1 MRLRE
6 PLPSRQLS
14 TREQIILL
22 NSSRLYGSRF
32 PPWQS
37 PPGMAE
43 FELGVDQTMFTDRD
57 ARLGLSP
64 TQLAVF
70 DGWKRPEEILG
81 SSITTMNAKQN
92 LDLVQDVTSDCSV
105 VASLCASSA
114 RAEKGHPAILYSVFY
129 PHDSISQQPIRSQN
143 GKYIFRLYFNGC
155 WRKVIIDD
163 CLPASD
169 GSRALHVLDRK
180 NKGLLWP
187 ALVEKA
193 YLKIRGG
200 YDFPGSNSGSD
211 LWILTG
217 WIPEQ
222 VFLHNEEVEREA
234 LWRRIFKAFNYG
246 DVLITLGTGKISD
259 IEESKT
265 GLVSE
270 HDYAVIDLRE
280 CDQRCMFLVKNP
292 WSEGGEWLAYTGD
305 EEQRDP
311 GRQISISDA
320 ALRKTLIGKSHD
332 TEPGTFW
339 MNIHDIF
346 QHFESMYLNWN
357 PGLFSYKE
365 DFHFS
370 WDLTQRN
377 GRWTSI
383 GNNPQYQIYS
393 KAGGTVWL
401 ILSRHLKSADRTSP
415 SDSSTVRAVD
425 AGFISICLYHDKGDK
440 IYIADGQCSRS
451 PYVDSLNTLLKVDLP
466 KTARCTVVVSEQELD
481 RSSHSFTLSAFS
493 LQPLSISE
501 ADDRY
506 HCLAVRSG
514 EWTSAT
520 AGGNA
525 SSTNH
530 FQNPQFRME
539 LPQLSDVSLLLELE
553 SGELPIHVK
562 LMRNNGEVVRFVT
575 TRDIVGDSGE
585 YRKGHAFAEIHAVPA
600 GRYTIIC
607 STFESGQL
615 GKFTLHVGTMLDCTV
630 ERLSTRPAGRFVS
643 PLPTVYFSEQIDRLW
658 AFVDCSRLTRL
669 SVVAQSRGATRPT
682 NSRHEPSDVPLK
694 ISLEMGQGPMK
705 RVLAVS
711 GNDEFSNGYY
721 GVQIDDV
728 DIQPYMCAQ
737 PGVWVVVERA
747 GPLESRSQAGVNIE
761 VYSDAPIEVGW
772 WYQ

>member
-1 MRLRE
+1 
-6 PLPSRQLS
+6 
-14 TREQIILL
+14 
-22 NSSRLYGSRF
+22 
-32 PPWQS
+32 
-37 PPGMAE
+37 
-43 FELGVDQTMFTDRD
+43 
-57 ARLGLSP
+57 
-64 TQLAVF
+64 
-70 DGWKRPEEILG
+70 
-81 SSITTMNAKQN
+81 MNAMQK

-114 RAEKGHPAILYSVFY
+114 RAEKGHPAILSSILH
-129 PHDSISQQPIRSQN
+129 PHDSISRQPVRSKN

-155 WRKVIIDD
+155 WRRVIIDD
-163 CLPASD
+163 RLPASD
-169 GSRALHVLDRK
+169 GPRALYVLDR
-180 NKGLLWP
+180 NNPHLLWP

-222 VFLHNEEVEREA
+222 VFLHSEEVEREA

-246 DVLITLGTGKISD
+246 DVLMTLGTGKISE

-280 CDQRCMFLVKNP
+280 CDQKSMFLVKNP
-292 WSEGGEWLAYTGD
+292 WSEGREWMAYAGGEGKHNIS
-305 EEQRDP
+305 DP
-311 GRQISISDA
+311 VRQITMSDA
-320 ALRKTLIGKSHD
+320 ALGKTLDGKSHD

-365 DFHFS
+365 DLHFS
-370 WDLTQRN
+370 WDLTQRK

-401 ILSRHLKSADRTSP
+401 ILSRHLKSADRTSQ
-415 SDSSTVRAVD
+415 SDSSMVRAVD
-425 AGFISICLYHDKGDK
+425 TGFISIYLYHDKGDK
-440 IYIADGQCSRS
+440 IYLADGLCSRS

-466 KTARCTVVVSEQELD
+466 KTARCTVVVSEQELN
-481 RSSHSFTLSAFS
+481 RLSHNFTLSAFS
-493 LQPLSISE
+493 IQPLSISE

-506 HCLAVRSG
+506 RCLTVRSS

-525 SSTNH
+525 SSASH
-530 FQNPQFRME
+530 SQNPQFRME
-539 LPQLSDVSLLLELE
+539 LLQLSDVSLLLELD

-562 LMRNNGEVVRFVT
+562 LMRNNGKVVRFVT

-585 YRKGHAFAEIHAVPA
+585 YRKGHAFAEIRAVPA

-607 STFESGQL
+607 STFEPGQL
-615 GKFTLHVGTMLDCTV
+615 GKFNLHVGTMLDCTI

-643 PLPTVYFSEQIDRLW
+643 RLPTVYFSEQIDRLW
-658 AFVDCSRLTRL
+658 ALVDCSRLTRL
-669 SVVAQSRGATRPT
+669 SVVAQSRGATSAT
-682 NSRHEPSDVPLK
+682 SSRHKPSDVPLK
-694 ISLEMGQGPMK
+694 ISLEMGQGSMK

-728 DIQPYMCAQ
+728 DIQPDMCARA
-737 PGVWVVVERA
+737 GLWVVVERA
-747 GPLESRSQAGVNIE
+747 GPLESHSQDGVNVE
-761 VYSDAPIEVGW
+761 VYSDAAVEVGS
-772 WYQ
+772 WYQSQ